1 MVASGRESRSGAR
14 VAVLASDEASR
25 ALVTALSGIPSA
37 EVKPLTCPTSWPQA
51 STPAPDMVVC
61 EIRDARQAQDRR
73 RELGTIW
80 PEALFVSCERG
91 EPDSGTAEALLSSAS
106 REAGY
111 HGHVRVDEAALHLP
125 FFLRYAEQRRTAET
139 QMVRLERL
147 LNAVSRMHASLDQ
160 QRVAGAVL
168 KEFQQWVR
176 ADSWLLYTISD
187 DGQFLELAL
196 SEGVRTRPLSLTLAV
211 NGPGLL
217 ERALQQGEIAVFN
230 QNEAE
235 GGDQAGGRKRTAGS
249 VLCLPLIA
257 EGEVVGVVEAIRNEE
272 SGGFD
277 VLDEQMLRELSRISS
292 TALNN
297 ALRFARAERLYMQDD
312 LTRLYNSR
320 FLRQFLENEIKR
332 ARRYGSRVSVV
343 FIDIDG
349 FKQVNDRHGHRVG
362 SETLREMGGLLAD
375 SVRETDVVAR
385 YGGDEFTIV
394 LPETSA
400 DKAVATAERIRR
412 RIAERTFSGGSSQSF
427 HLTAS
432 FGIAAYP
439 GHAETAADLIEKADL
454 AMYEAKAANKN
465 NVKLAKQE

>member
-1 MVASGRESRSGAR
+1 MMECPQESQAGAR
-14 VAVLASDEASR
+14 VAVLASAEAAQ
-25 ALVTALSGIPSA
+25 ALVMALRGVSSA
-37 EVKPLTCPTSWPQA
+37 EVSPLAWPTPQT
-51 STPAPDMVVC
+51 STPAPDLVLC
-61 EIRDARQAQDRR
+61 EICDARQAVDRR

-80 PEALFVSCERG
+80 PGALLVSCESSADG
-91 EPDSGTAEALLSSAS
+91 HDEKAGAALDLAS

-111 HGHVRVDEAALHLP
+111 HGHVLLDEAALHLP

-139 QMVRLERL
+139 QLARLERL

-160 QRVAGAVL
+160 QRVASAVVQ
-168 KEFQQWVR
+168 EFEQWVR

-196 SEGVRTRPLSLTLAV
+196 SEGVRTRPQSLTLAI
-211 NGPGLL
+211 NGPGLV

-230 QNEAE
+230 QSEAE
-235 GGDQAGGRKRTAGS
+235 GPDRTGARKRTAGA
-249 VLCLPLIA
+249 VLCLPLMV
-257 EGEVVGVVEAIRNEE
+257 EGQVVGVVEAIRNEE
-272 SGGFD
+272 SGTFD
-277 VLDEQMLRELSRISS
+277 VLDEQMLRELSRIAS

-297 ALRFARAERLYMQDD
+297 AMRFARAERMYMQDD

-320 FLRQFLENEIKR
+320 YLRQFLDNEIKR
-332 ARRYGSRVSVV
+332 ARRYRSRVSVV

-349 FKQVNDRHGHRVG
+349 FKQVNDRYGHRVG
-362 SETLREMGGLLAD
+362 SETLREVGGLLAD

-400 DKAVATAERIRR
+400 EKAVATAERIRL
-412 RIAERTFSGGSSQSF
+412 RIAEQRFGAASRQSF
-427 HLTAS
+427 NLTAS

-439 GHAETAADLIEKADL
+439 NHAQAVADLIEKADL

-465 NVKLAKQE
+465 NVKLAK